1 MAKALFDRNEVIDK
15 SIQLFWQNG
24 FSASSMQQVVK
35 ATGLKPG
42 SIYHAFGNKE
52 GLFKEALEGYARKGL
67 VKIRKILDGA
77 PSVGEGIC
85 MLLEKNI
92 KDSTRKDYCSCFL
105 IKTQL
110 ELAAEGSEL
119 YELAS
124 AKLGEIEAL
133 YQRYLE
139 KEFNKTQSRQR
150 ATSLMLHIFGMR
162 VYGYRNGSANR
173 MREGLREGL
182 PWLPW
187 DQDNAWPDAEISTQS
202 M

>member
-1 MAKALFDRNEVIDK
+1 MAKALFDRNDVIDK
-15 SIQLFWQNG
+15 SIELFWKNG

-35 ATGLKPG
+35 TTGLKPG

-52 GLFKEALEGYARKGL
+52 GLFQEALESYAQKGL
-67 VKIRKILDGA
+67 IQIRNVLDTA

-85 MLLEKNI
+85 MILEKNVQE
-92 KDSTRKDYCSCFL
+92 STRKDYCSCFL
-105 IKTQL
+105 VKTRL
-110 ELAAEGSEL
+110 ELAAKGSAL

-133 YQRYLE
+133 YESYLE
-139 KEFNKTQSRQR
+139 KEFDKTMSRQR

-162 VYGYRNGSANR
+162 VYGYRQGSADR

-187 DQDNAWPDAEISTQS
+187 A
-202 M
+202 